1 MGKKGTFQRLREK
14 EKEARRRI
22 ILEAAERVFGRCPFD
37 KVSMRQIAKE
47 AGISPAAIYRYFP
60 DQQALFIES
69 FLTGA
74 DRLVQRIKR
83 IVDNRGTAAEVAGE
97 VVAFLWENDHYF
109 RMMTHF
115 MLHGEI
121 REDLLERL
129 NEMERRVL
137 DHFQAV
143 FGEDSGRGEPRLV
156 AHAFFA
162 ALNGVLITFRNY
174 PGRAPE
180 EVRRHME
187 RIAGLIADLF
197 VRGLQKESGP
207 ERAS

>member
-1 MGKKGTFQRLREK
+1 MRGKGTFQRLREQ

-22 ILEAAERVFGRCPFD
+22 ILEAAERVFGSCPFD

-47 AGISPAAIYRYFP
+47 AGISAAAIYRYFP

-74 DRLVQRIKR
+74 NRLLKR
-83 IVDNRGTAAEVAGE
+83 IRRILDNHGTANDVAAE

-121 REDLLERL
+121 REGHLERL

-143 FGEDSGRGEPRLV
+143 FLEGSHRYDARLV

-174 PGRAPE
+174 PGRPPE
-180 EVRRHME
+180 EIRRHME
-187 RIAGLIADLF
+187 RIADLIAQLF
-197 VRGLQKESGP
+197 VKGLQCDANLEDT
-207 ERAS
+207 R

>member
-1 MGKKGTFQRLREK
+1 MSEKGTFQRLRK
-14 EKEARRRI
+14 QEKEARRQI
-22 ILEAAERVFGRCPFD
+22 ILDAAERVFGTCPFD

-74 DRLVQRIKR
+74 RRLVHRIKK
-83 IVDNRGTAAEVAGE
+83 IVDNHGTPNDVAAEVI
-97 VVAFLWENDHYF
+97 AFLWENDHYF

-121 REDLLERL
+121 REELLERL

-143 FGEDSGRGEPRLV
+143 FRQDARSAESRLV

-162 ALNGVLITFRNY
+162 ALNGVLITFHNY
-174 PGRAPE
+174 PGRRPE
-180 EVRRHME
+180 DVRRHME
-187 RIAGLIADLF
+187 RVAEVIADLF
-197 VRGLQKESGP
+197 VKGLQAGSPVGS
-207 ERAS
+207 A